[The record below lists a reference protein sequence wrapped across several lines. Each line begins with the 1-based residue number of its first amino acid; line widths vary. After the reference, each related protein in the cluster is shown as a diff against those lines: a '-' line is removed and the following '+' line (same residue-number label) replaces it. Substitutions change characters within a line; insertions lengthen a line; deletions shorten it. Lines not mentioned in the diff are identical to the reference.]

1 MNDRKEVT
9 LVVPDSLI
17 EMSVSAVKLCE
28 LFTATVLDEAKAEI
42 DVSVDSE
49 TGAVN
54 SNSQAIRE
62 LLSMYL
68 KSKQLPLF
76 YGQLK
81 ALAFMADGLDE
92 FALKLIVGGAV
103 WHVSIRE
110 LCGLPNIRLNIT
122 KMDMS
127 SLK

>member
-1 MNDRKEVT
+1 MNNKKEIT
-9 LVVPDSLI
+9 LVVPDGLI

-28 LFTATVLDEAKAEI
+28 LFTATVLDEPGAEI

-54 SNSQAIRE
+54 SNSQAVRE

-81 ALAFMADGLDE
+81 ALAFKADGHDG
-92 FALKLIVGGAV
+92 FALKLIVGEAV
-103 WHVSIRE
+103 WHISIRE
-110 LCGLPNIRLNIT
+110 RRGLPNVRLSIT

-127 SLK
+127 SVQ